1 MTAEK
6 IVVVLPL
13 EERHKKQFEDIA
25 EAAGKEK
32 VSILFTSPEKLT
44 EEDLKDATATIGN
57 INPNLLKTAKNLKW
71 VQLNSAGTD
80 GYLVPGV
87 LPEGT
92 VVTNATGAYGL
103 AIAEH
108 MLGTTLAL
116 MKRFPIYLRQQDEKI
131 WQDGGRVTSIYG
143 SSCLVVGMGDI
154 GSEYAMRMK
163 ALGSYVIG
171 IRRTASDK
179 PDYVDEM
186 YTLDQ
191 LDECLSRADIVAAS
205 LPGTKETYHMFD
217 ENRFGKM
224 KDGAIF
230 INVGRGSAVDSPA
243 LAQALRSGKLFGAGI
258 DVTEVEPLPAES
270 ELWNLQNLL
279 ITPHVSGGYHLQETL
294 ERIIRISLHNLDAY
308 IHGTSMKSVVDFST
322 GYRKR

>member
-1 MTAEK
+1 MTEEK

-13 EERHKKQFEDIA
+13 EEEHKKKFEEIA
-25 EAAGKEK
+25 KTAGEGKT
-32 VSILFTSPEKLT
+32 SLLFTTPDCLT
-44 EEDLKDATATIGN
+44 EADLANATATIGN
-57 INPNLLKTAKNLKW
+57 INPMLLKSAEHLKW

-116 MKRFPIYLRQQDEKI
+116 MKRFPAYLRQQEQEI
-131 WQDGGRVTSIYG
+131 WKDCGPVTSIYG
-143 SSCLVVGMGDI
+143 STCLVVGMGDI

-163 ALGSYVIG
+163 AMGSHVIG
-171 IRRTASDK
+171 IRRTTSDK
-179 PDYVDEM
+179 PEYVDEI

-191 LDECLSRADIVAAS
+191 LEECLGRADIVAAS

-217 ENRFGKM
+217 EKRLAAM

-230 INVGRGSAVDSPA
+230 INVGRGSAVDSSA
-243 LAQALRSGKLFGAGI
+243 LAKALRSGKLFGAGI
-258 DVTEVEPLPAES
+258 DVTEVEPLPKES
-270 ELWNLQNLL
+270 ELWSLENLL
-279 ITPHVSGGYHLQETL
+279 ITPHVSGGYHLRETL
-294 ERIIRISLHNLDAY
+294 ERIIGISLYNMDAY
-308 IHGTSMKSVVDFST
+308 LHGTPMKSVVDFST